1 MAHNFT
7 NVIMLV
13 VILKN
18 LEDWGQISNK
28 NQELLSHKSNMKVER
43 KESIG
48 LAKKFF
54 QSFLYQLKGKT
65 KEFNTKTKWS
75 KIWETGTPNMKK
87 KAHDATKFQ
96 IWDIMNSTWRIWFQ
110 ETLINNEIN

>member
-54 QSFLYQLKGKT
+54 QSFLYHLKGKT

-87 KAHDATKFQ
+87 KH
-96 IWDIMNSTWRIWFQ
+96 MMPLNSRYEVSWTQLDGFDFKKP
-110 ETLINNEIN
+110 

>member
-7 NVIMLV
+7 NAIMLV

-28 NQELLSHKSNMKVER
+28 NQQLLSRKSNMKVER

-54 QSFLYQLKGKT
+54 QSFLYHLKGKT
-65 KEFNTKTKWS
+65 LKNSIQKQNE
-75 KIWETGTPNMKK
+75 
-87 KAHDATKFQ
+87 AKFGRQ
-96 IWDIMNSTWRIWFQ
+96 VH
-110 ETLINNEIN
+110 LI

>member
-28 NQELLSHKSNMKVER
+28 NQQLLSRKSNMKVER

-54 QSFLYQLKGKT
+54 QSFLYHLNGKT
-65 KEFNTKTKWS
+65 LKNSIQKQNE
-75 KIWETGTPNMKK
+75 
-87 KAHDATKFQ
+87 AKFGRQ
-96 IWDIMNSTWRIWFQ
+96 VH
-110 ETLINNEIN
+110 LI